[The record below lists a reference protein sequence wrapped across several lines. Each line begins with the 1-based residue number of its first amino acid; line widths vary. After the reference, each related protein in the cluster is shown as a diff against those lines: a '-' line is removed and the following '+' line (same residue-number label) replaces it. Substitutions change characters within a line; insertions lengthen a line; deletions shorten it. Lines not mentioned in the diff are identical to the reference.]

1 MDERSP
7 LAGSGPVPMA
17 RTSGRAMALIMGAA
31 MLGLFLAAMDQT
43 VVGTAMP
50 RVISELRG
58 LELYSWVFT
67 AYMLTSTIAVPI
79 VGKLSDLYGRK
90 LFFIAGVVIFLL
102 GSALSGMSQ
111 SMTQLIVFRGLQGI
125 GGGFLFANAFAVI
138 GDLFAPG
145 ERARYAGLMSGVFGL
160 ASVIGPLV
168 GGTLT
173 DHLNWRW
180 VFYVNLPL
188 GIVTI
193 PVLALALPA
202 FSGTRGDR
210 RIDYAGATALA
221 AGLGPLLLALSWG
234 GREYPWASTQI
245 LGLFAASAVVLGA
258 FLWIES
264 RASEP
269 IIPLRLFR
277 NDVFAVSM
285 LVTFITGVGLFANSM
300 LIPLFMQGV
309 RGQSATA
316 SGLLLTP
323 MTLGIV
329 SGSTVAGQFISRF
342 GRYRTVTMI
351 GIAVVAGAMFL
362 LSLLRRDEPY
372 VALAGNMFLAGFG
385 MGFTI
390 PTLVV
395 AAQNAVPYDVLGI
408 VTSLVQFARSVGGT
422 IGLALLGTL
431 MTNNLSA
438 DLNRLPASV
447 VESTPA
453 PLIERLRSDPGV
465 IASPQGL
472 DQLQQSG
479 AQFGVDVTPLLD
491 ALRDALTD
499 AIAFDYRIAVFVLA
513 TALVV
518 TVFLREVP
526 LRRTYAPPVVPEG
539 AGPLEPA
546 AAGRAGGASRL
557 AAGLGD
563 SAQSA
568 E

>member
-1 MDERSP
+1 MSRQSP
-7 LAGSGPVPMA
+7 PANDGPLPA
-17 RTSGRAMALIMGAA
+17 ERTSGRAKALIMGAA

-50 RVISELRG
+50 RVIAELRG

-90 LFFIAGVVIFLL
+90 PFFIAGVVIFLL

-111 SMTQLIVFRGLQGI
+111 TMTQLILFRGLQGV
-125 GGGFLFANAFAVI
+125 GGGFLFANTFAVI

-145 ERARYAGLMSGVFGL
+145 ERAKYAGLMSGVFGL

-188 GIVTI
+188 GLVTI
-193 PVLALALPA
+193 PVLAFVLPSFA
-202 FSGTRGDR
+202 GGRGER
-210 RIDYAGATALA
+210 KIDYLGAMTLAGGLA
-221 AGLGPLLLALSWG
+221 PLLLALSWG

-245 LGLFAASAVVLGA
+245 LGLFAASAVVLLA
-258 FLWIES
+258 FLWVES
-264 RASEP
+264 RAAEP
-269 IIPLRLFR
+269 IIPLALFR
-277 NDVFAVSM
+277 NDIFAVSM

-329 SGSTVAGQFISRF
+329 SGSTIAGQFISRF
-342 GRYRTVTMI
+342 GRYRTVTMA
-351 GIAVVAGAMFL
+351 GLVVVTGAMFL
-362 LSLLRRDEPY
+362 LSLLHRDERY
-372 VALAGNMFLAGFG
+372 VTLAANMFMAGFG

-431 MTNNLSA
+431 MANNLSA
-438 DLNRLPASV
+438 DLNRLPPSI

-453 PLIERLRSDPGV
+453 PLIERLRDDPGV

-472 DQLQQSG
+472 AQLQQNAAG
-479 AQFGVDVTPLLD
+479 FGVDITALLD

-499 AIAFDYRIAVFVLA
+499 AIAADYRIAVFILASALVA
-513 TALVV
+513 TA
-518 TVFLREVP
+518 FLREVP
-526 LRRTYAPPVVPEG
+526 LRRTYAP
-539 AGPLEPA
+539 APLEGVPAFDSPDGAAEPGA
-546 AAGRAGGASRL
+546 AATGARSGGREPL
-557 AAGLGD
+557 AH
-563 SAQSA
+563 
-568 E
+568 

>member
-1 MDERSP
+1 MNPSARAASGAAP
-7 LAGSGPVPMA
+7 GPV
-17 RTSGRAMALIMGAA
+17 SGRAKALIMGAA

-50 RVISELRG
+50 RVIAELQG

-111 SMTQLIVFRGLQGI
+111 SMTQLIVFRGLQGV
-125 GGGFLFANAFAVI
+125 GGGFLFANTFAII

-145 ERARYAGLMSGVFGL
+145 ERAKYAGFMSGVFGL

-188 GIVTI
+188 GLVTI
-193 PVLALALPA
+193 PVLALVLPSFA
-202 FSGTRGDR
+202 GARGER
-210 RIDYAGATALA
+210 KIDYLGAMTLAGGLA
-221 AGLGPLLLALSWG
+221 PLLLALSWG
-234 GREYPWASTQI
+234 GREYEWDSLQI
-245 LGLFAASAVVLGA
+245 VGLFLASGSVLAAFVWV
-258 FLWIES
+258 ES

-269 IIPLRLFR
+269 IIPLGLFR
-277 NDVFAVSM
+277 NDIFAVSM

-329 SGSTVAGQFISRF
+329 SGSTIAGQFISRF
-342 GRYRTVTMI
+342 GRYRTVTML
-351 GIAVVAGAMFL
+351 GLVVVTTAMFL
-362 LSLLRRDEPY
+362 LSLLERDEAY
-372 VALAGNMFLAGFG
+372 VALAANMFMAGFG

-438 DLNRLPASV
+438 DLARLPASV
-447 VESTPA
+447 TAGTPQ
-453 PLIERLRSDPGV
+453 PLLDRLRDDPGV

-472 DQLQQSG
+472 DQLQQSAG
-479 AQFGVDVTPLLD
+479 QLGVDITGLLN

-499 AIAFDYRIAVFVLA
+499 AIAVDYRVAVFVLA
-513 TALVV
+513 SALVV
-518 TVFLREVP
+518 TMFLREVP
-526 LRRTYAPPVVPEG
+526 LRRTYAPTAAMEG
-539 AGPLEPA
+539 GHALAATEP
-546 AAGRAGGASRL
+546 GGAPPRVP
-557 AAGLGD
+557 ATVGEGGD
-563 SAQSA
+563 A

>member
-7 LAGSGPVPMA
+7 LVGSGPMPTA
-17 RTSGRAMALIMGAA
+17 RMSGRAKALIMGAA

-50 RVISELRG
+50 RVIAELRG

-202 FSGTRGDR
+202 FSGARGDR
-210 RIDYAGATALA
+210 KIDYAGATALA
-221 AGLGPLLLALSWG
+221 GGLGPLLLALSWG

-245 LGLFAASAVVLGA
+245 LGLFAAAAVILAA

-329 SGSTVAGQFISRF
+329 SGSTIAGQFISRF

-351 GIAVVAGAMFL
+351 GIALVAGATFL

-372 VALAGNMFLAGFG
+372 VALAGNMFMAGFG

-422 IGLALLGTL
+422 IGLAFLGTL

-453 PLIERLRSDPGV
+453 PLLERLRDDPGV

-479 AQFGVDVTPLLD
+479 AQFGVDVAPLLD

-513 TALVV
+513 TAFVV

-526 LRRTYAPPVVPEG
+526 LRRTYGAPATPEG
-539 AGPLEPA
+539 AGSLEPTVAGPAGA
-546 AAGRAGGASRL
+546 APRI

-568 E
+568 D

>member
-1 MDERSP
+1 MNRRSP
-7 LAGSGPVPMA
+7 PADNPPVPAERM
-17 RTSGRAMALIMGAA
+17 SGRAKALIMGAA

-50 RVISELRG
+50 RVIAELRG

-90 LFFIAGVVIFLL
+90 LFFIAGVVIFLA
-102 GSALSGMSQ
+102 GSALSGTSQ
-111 SMTQLIVFRGLQGI
+111 TMTQLIVFRGLQGI
-125 GGGFLFANAFAVI
+125 GGGFLFANTFAVI

-145 ERARYAGLMSGVFGL
+145 ERAKYAGLMSGVFGL

-193 PVLALALPA
+193 PVLAMALPPFA
-202 FSGTRGDR
+202 GARGQR
-210 RIDYAGATALA
+210 NIDYLGAMALA
-221 AGLGPLLLALSWG
+221 GGLSPLLLALSWG

-245 LGLFAASAVVLGA
+245 LGLFATSAVVLAA
-258 FLWIES
+258 FLWIEA

-269 IIPLRLFR
+269 IIPLGLFR
-277 NDVFAVSM
+277 NDIFAVSM

-309 RGQSATA
+309 RGQSATV

-329 SGSTVAGQFISRF
+329 SGSTIAGQFISRF
-342 GRYRTVTMI
+342 GKYRPVTML
-351 GIAVVAGAMFL
+351 GLVVVTGAMFL
-362 LSLLRRDEPY
+362 LSLLHRDERY
-372 VALAGNMFLAGFG
+372 LALAANMFMAGFG

-431 MTNNLSA
+431 MTNNLRA
-438 DLNRLPASV
+438 DLDRLPPAV

-453 PLIERLRSDPGV
+453 PLIQRLREDPGI

-472 DQLQQSG
+472 DQLQRSAAQAG
-479 AQFGVDVTPLLD
+479 ADVTALVD

-499 AIAFDYRIAVFVLA
+499 AIAFDYRVAVFILA
-513 TALVV
+513 SALVV

-526 LRRTYAPPVVPEG
+526 LRRTYAPVPAEG
-539 AGPLEPA
+539 TAPLDETA
-546 AAGRAGGASRL
+546 ATERAGALAGADLRQPR
-557 AAGLGD
+557 
-563 SAQSA
+563 AQ
-568 E
+568 